1 MFITT
6 KKDAEIIDGK
16 KVEDINM
23 LKSSRRLVLP
33 KRILKVIARERG
45 VKNYENLSKSELIKE
60 ISKLKPA
67 KEPNNIVFEKYAK
80 KDALKRKEIRKSFRV
95 KKESKYITGKEK
107 RRVDKIRTKKE
118 SKKLLEIKK
127 IVNSLLL
134 NKK

>member
-1 MFITT
+1 MFTTT

-95 KKESKYITGKEK
+95 KKGSKYITGKEK